1 MNWSSLFSSIGNN
14 IGGIGQAAGL
24 AGAGLLFNK
33 AYENMGEV
41 GKTAQT
47 ASNTL
52 AQQALGQTQFRPFTV
67 TTGLGNLQ
75 ATPEGGYGMNLSAQ
89 QQGLQNQLF
98 GGAQG
103 FYGQAM
109 SPTLP
114 AQQALQNQLFAQA
127 QSGFGLANQ
136 GMSAAEQ
143 SMQNQLLSGA
153 TRAFGE
159 TGAQLSPQEIA
170 LRNQLSNLTQQQFG
184 VAGQGMSP
192 EQAALQRQLTSGA
205 SSMYA
210 QALMPQQQRTQQVY
224 NQLRAIQTPEE
235 QRQQLALE
243 ERLAGQ
249 GRLGVQ
255 TAQYGG
261 TPEQFALSKAQA
273 EAQNQAAFAAME
285 QAQREQA
292 QAAALAGQ
300 FQEAGYRPMTELQ
313 RQQLAASQLGG
324 ISQEAGYVPLQQ
336 LLQQRQSAAGLGGAL
351 QAAGYVPTD
360 VSQRQR
366 MLEANLANVYQQAG
380 YTPFEKRMQEQAQA
394 AELGRLFQTGGYLP
408 LSSLLSAYQPGLQG
422 SQLASQMQ
430 QTGAGLFGEATMGG
444 INALLASRLGQGTLA
459 GNIGSALAQ
468 GTMGGMLS
476 QMQEGD
482 GTTGL
487 GNLFGSILG
496 KLQEWAQ

>member
-1 MNWSSLFSSIGNN
+1 MGIWSELFCSIGDN

-24 AGAGLLFNK
+24 AGAGLLFNR
-33 AYENMGEV
+33 AYEDMGNV
-41 GKTAQT
+41 GQTAQT
-47 ASNTL
+47 ASNAL

-89 QQGLQNQLF
+89 QQALQNQLF

-114 AQQALQNQLFAQA
+114 AQQALQNQLF
-127 QSGFGLANQ
+127 NT
-136 GMSAAEQ
+136 
-143 SMQNQLLSGA
+143 A
-153 TRAFGE
+153 T
-159 TGAQLSPQEIA
+159 
-170 LRNQLSNLTQQQFG
+170 QQFG
-184 VAGQGMSP
+184 VAGQTMSP

-300 FQEAGYRPMTELQ
+300 FQEAGYRPMAELQ
-313 RQQLAASQLGG
+313 RQQGIAAEL
-324 ISQEAGYVPLQQ
+324 
-336 LLQQRQSAAGLGGAL
+336 GAL
-351 QAAGYVPTD
+351 
-360 VSQRQR
+360 
-366 MLEANLANVYQQAG
+366 LQQAG

-408 LSSLLSAYQPGLQG
+408 MTSLLSAYQPGLQG

-482 GTTGL
+482 GTTDI

-496 KLQEWAQ
+496 AIQEKF